1 MVLRRR
7 RAAPFAVGLALAA
20 VADVASELVSD
31 GAPHFDPNL
40 VLFLLVMWPLLSYLQ
55 LGQRWPELGAQNAR
69 LLEDALDDGRLPED
83 PLLLRSLRRNLPRVR
98 REQER
103 ERRVLRVLLGLGLV
117 ALAGAAGALGLV
129 QPPRLA
135 ARLLGLALT
144 AGVWGLTVAL
154 LRREDTRRR
163 ARLAAAAAALAA
175 PVA

>member
-1 MVLRRR
+1 
-7 RAAPFAVGLALAA
+7 
-20 VADVASELVSD
+20 
-31 GAPHFDPNL
+31 
-40 VLFLLVMWPLLSYLQ
+40 
-55 LGQRWPELGAQNAR
+55 QRWPELGAQNAR

-98 REQER
+98 R